1 MLDRSSDWR
10 VIGGDPNIG
19 HISIDKSSRLH
30 ARAISEVL
38 AVIKGH
44 RVATPS
50 GANPSVANPPPAARE
65 DSGARIPPDGSD
77 VAKHEG
83 IPALPQSSNGATNS
97 AKSANPKHA
106 TRRKAVHPAEL
117 PN

>member
-1 MLDRSSDWR
+1 VLDRSSDWR

-44 RVATPS
+44 A
-50 GANPSVANPPPAARE
+50 
-65 DSGARIPPDGSD
+65 
-77 VAKHEG
+77 
-83 IPALPQSSNGATNS
+83 ALPLSPFRRTH
-97 AKSANPKHA
+97 KFWRDLTI
-106 TRRKAVHPAEL
+106 TRLTVT
-117 PN
+117 

>member
-1 MLDRSSDWR
+1 VLDRSSDWR

-44 RVATPS
+44 RMAAPS
-50 GANPSVANPPPAARE
+50 AVNPSVANRRPRLARE
-65 DSGARIPPDGSD
+65 A
-77 VAKHEG
+77 A
-83 IPALPQSSNGATNS
+83 
-97 AKSANPKHA
+97 
-106 TRRKAVHPAEL
+106 
-117 PN
+117 